1 MSDKIIYGV
10 DVTKEITPIMVRD
23 AIIDCFTKAHSDVLE
38 EMKDYSNV
46 ESKEKI
52 EKMKQETVKSLIES
66 KFKEVGGDFN
76 NPTRTTLMQVIMKL
90 AEYASEFRDPSVIDK
105 HFDEIMQLIN
115 KL

>member
-1 MSDKIIYGV
+1 MPDNIIYGV
-10 DVTKEITPIMVRD
+10 DITKKFTPVMVRD
-23 AIIDCFTKAHSDVLE
+23 AIIDCFTKAHSDVLD
-38 EMKDYSNV
+38 EMKDYTDFDS
-46 ESKEKI
+46 EEKI
-52 EKMKQETVKSLIES
+52 ENMKRETVKILVES

-76 NPTRTTLMQVIMKL
+76 KPTRTTLMQVIMKL